1 MWRCT
6 FAVAIL
12 LFCVSALAG
21 PEEDDELE
29 FFAGAIETHAFLR
42 AARGEPRSRSMVY
55 QPDLQRLNR
64 FLGEARPLLERWHGL
79 YQAMH
84 SHLSNRGY
92 QISVDGAV
100 GIAAGVGLRVGLG
113 IEDRLLVNRPHLFL
127 HGLWS
132 FVGGGDSP
140 NGGMAGVM
148 GAITVRRYTN
158 QDPIVGASAND
169 DPEKWGAAVV
179 GYGTSDA
186 SGDQLSLTA
195 GVGGARLGASDL
207 LVLELPAWLWPFKTR
222 ALKLLRRV
230 LVNEFDLIHQVQRMR
245 LADAEST
252 LRRLNANLT
261 ALEKEVRPRLTPSP
275 SPLTLS
281 SAHPLA
287 GVFAL
292 YSSSAVARY
301 QGGALWRFLHR
312 CGLRMGLE
320 D

>member
-12 LFCVSALAG
+12 LFSFSAFAG

-29 FFAGAIETHAFLR
+29 FFAGAIETHSFLR
-42 AARGEPRSRSMVY
+42 GARGEPRSRSMVY

-64 FLGEARPLLERWHGL
+64 FLAEARPLLERWHGL

-84 SHLSNRGY
+84 SNLSQRGY

-100 GIAAGVGLRVGLG
+100 GIAAGVGLRFGLG

-127 HGLWS
+127 HGLWAYTD
-132 FVGGGDSP
+132 GGS
-140 NGGMAGVM
+140 NSKGGMIGLM
-148 GAITVRRYTN
+148 GAVTVRRYTN
-158 QDPIVGASAND
+158 HEPIVGASAND
-169 DPEKWGAAVV
+169 DPEKWGAAGV
-179 GYGTSDA
+179 GFGTSEKD
-186 SGDQLSLTA
+186 GQISLTA
-195 GVGGARLGASDL
+195 GVGGARIGAADM

-230 LVNEFDLIHQVQRMR
+230 LVDEFDLIHQVQRMR
-245 LADAEST
+245 LADAETT

-287 GVFAL
+287 SVFAL